1 MFDIYV
7 YDVKCVQINLL
18 TYLSHTVAYE
28 ELLNDHK
35 LEGKTI
41 IDTGGSSYNS
51 ENKSF
56 VVFNSQNIYGAVSAE
71 KDKKHDH

>member
-1 MFDIYV
+1 M
-7 YDVKCVQINLL
+7 KCVQINLL

-35 LEGKTI
+35 LEGKIFLPLEYTI

-56 VVFNSQNIYGAVSAE
+56 VVFNSQNIYGAISTE
-71 KDKKHDH
+71 KEKKHDH